1 MKLPR
6 VTEGDILKPKI
17 DYSLR
22 TKTIIKWYEY
32 KMTYPD
38 DESEEEI
45 AEDIPDAEEVQNS
58 LEELSDE
65 EEIDLTQTGLEEDQQ
80 ALIADILARFK
91 EAKQSS
97 VDDLFASANEESGTG
112 SGQMSEEELI
122 AAICAP
128 KQNNVD
134 ELVSEAYSGL

>member
-1 MKLPR
+1 
-6 VTEGDILKPKI
+6 
-17 DYSLR
+17 
-22 TKTIIKWYEY
+22 
-32 KMTYPD
+32 MTYPD
-38 DESEEEI
+38 DESEEA
-45 AEDIPDAEEVQNS
+45 AEDIPDAEEVQKS

-80 ALIADILARFK
+80 ALVADILARFK
-91 EAKQSS
+91 EAKQNS
-97 VDDLFASANEESGTG
+97 VDDLFANAAAEETPA

-134 ELVSEAYSGL
+134 ALVNEAYSGL